1 MSLLHDADSFQINF
15 GQEQRIAAGDYN
27 EINITTSSL
36 AVALALLPPD
46 TVRELTLTKPDVFRH
61 RFHFDA
67 PRLARA
73 ALLELQDEYDLSDRE
88 IRRLRDGGQLK
99 IDRESVSFTKDRLP
113 PLIGWGQIHALSIL
127 SLVLVLQI
135 AFSVAP
141 AWKQMIGQ
149 IVMASI
155 WVGGLW
161 IIHGSFI
168 APWELLR
175 KVGLVQGVVMPTTRG
190 WMPRR

>member
-1 MSLLHDADSFQINF
+1 MALLNEPDNFQINI
-15 GQEQRIAAGDYN
+15 GQEQRIAGGDYT
-27 EINITTSSL
+27 EINITTNSL
-36 AVALALLPPD
+36 EVALALLPAE
-46 TVRELTLTKPDVFRH
+46 TVRELTLEKPDVFRH
-61 RFHFDA
+61 RFRFDA
-67 PRLARA
+67 TRLARA
-73 ALLELQDEYDLSDRE
+73 ALLDLQDEYDFSDRE
-88 IRRLRDGGQLK
+88 ICRLRDGGQLK
-99 IDRESVSFTKDRLP
+99 IDRESASFTKDRVS

-127 SLVLVLQI
+127 TLALVLQI

-175 KVGLVQGVVMPTTRG
+175 KVGLVQGVMPTARG
-190 WMPRR
+190 WILRR